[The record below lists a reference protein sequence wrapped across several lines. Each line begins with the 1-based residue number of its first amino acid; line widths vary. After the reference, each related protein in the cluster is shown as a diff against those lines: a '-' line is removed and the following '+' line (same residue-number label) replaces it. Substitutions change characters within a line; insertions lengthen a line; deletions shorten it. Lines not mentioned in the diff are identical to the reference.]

1 MEAMRMRTSVLAAAT
16 MLAVACGGD
25 RADTGSEL
33 SGSIEIDGSSTVYPI
48 SQAVAEEFM
57 IATGGDV
64 RVTVGFSG
72 TGGGFRRFCAGET
85 AISNASRAIKQDELA
100 NCRQAGVDPLELQVG
115 IDGLAVVVN
124 PQNTL
129 VQCLTVEELRK
140 IWEPGST
147 VRQWSDVR
155 AGLPAQPL
163 RLYGPGTNSGTF
175 DYFTE
180 AVVGEEDASR
190 SDYSASEDDNVL
202 VQGVGG
208 DVNAL
213 GYFGFAYYIEN
224 QDKLRAIGI
233 DNGNGCVQPTA
244 ETVMGGQYAPLS
256 RPLFIY
262 VDRNELQRPEVA
274 EFVRFY
280 MENAAELIGEVGYV
294 PMQPAQYQANLQ
306 QIPAAGG
313 TQ

>member
-1 MEAMRMRTSVLAAAT
+1 MRNRTIPVMPIAAF
-16 MLAVACGGD
+16 LLACGGG
-25 RADTGSEL
+25 DTGDGL

-48 SQAVAEEFM
+48 SQAVAEEYM
-57 IATGGDV
+57 RETRGDV

-72 TGGGFRRFCAGET
+72 TGGGFRRFCSGET
-85 AISNASRAIKQDELA
+85 EISNASRAIKEDELEL
-100 NCRQAGVDPLELQVG
+100 CRQAGVDPVELQVA

-124 PQNTL
+124 PGNTF
-129 VQCLTVEELRK
+129 VQCMTVDELRR

-147 VRQWSDVR
+147 LQRWSEVRE
-155 AGLPAQPL
+155 GLPDEPL

-180 AVVGEEDASR
+180 AIMGEEDASR
-190 SDYSASEDDNVL
+190 PDYSASEDDNVL

-213 GYFGFAYYIEN
+213 GYFGYAYYVEN
-224 QDKLRAIGI
+224 PNQLRAIGV
-233 DNGNGCVQPTA
+233 DNGSGCVEPTNQ
-244 ETVMGGQYAPLS
+244 TVMSGQYAPLS

-262 VDRNELQRPEVA
+262 VNRAELARPEVA

-280 MENAAELIGEVGYV
+280 MEHAADLVTEVGYV
-294 PMQPAQYQANLQ
+294 PMEPARYRENLNEV
-306 QIPAAGG
+306 PAASG
-313 TQ
+313 TE

>member
-1 MEAMRMRTSVLAAAT
+1 MRKHTTAVLTAAALVLAG
-16 MLAVACGGD
+16 CGGE
-25 RADTGSEL
+25 RAGTDGEM
-33 SGSIEIDGSSTVYPI
+33 SGSIEIDGSSTVYPV

-57 IATGGDV
+57 IESGGDV
-64 RVTVGFSG
+64 RVTVGVSG

-85 AISNASRAIKQDELA
+85 EISNASRAIKDDERAL
-100 NCRQAGVDPLELQVG
+100 CEQAGVDPLELQVA

-124 PQNTL
+124 PENTA
-129 VQCLTVEELRK
+129 VQCLTVEELRR

-147 VRQWSDVR
+147 IEQWSEVR
-155 AGLPAQPL
+155 EGLPAQPL

-180 AVVGEEDASR
+180 AIVGEEDASR
-190 SDYSASEDDNVL
+190 SNYSASEDDNVL

-213 GYFGFAYYIEN
+213 GYFGYAYYIEN
-224 QDKLRAIGI
+224 QDKLRAIGV
-233 DNGNGCVQPTA
+233 DNGNGCVEPTP
-244 ETVMGGQYAPLS
+244 ETVTSGQYAPLS

-280 MENAAELIGEVGYV
+280 MEAAPELVTEVGYV
-294 PMQPAQYQANLQ
+294 PMDAASYQANLS
-306 QIPAAGG
+306 QIQPSG
-313 TQ
+313 TE